1 MADDTDEH
9 GSADGRLQALLTI
22 TDTALG
28 RLSVDDLMNEILGRI
43 RAILDVDTV
52 TMLRRSEDRER
63 LVAEATVGLEE
74 EVRQGVTVP
83 LGQGFAGTIA
93 TRAKAMVIDHVD
105 AETVVNPLLWE
116 RGLRTMLGVPM
127 RRDEHV
133 MGVLHVGRVD
143 QRPFTEVDVELLS
156 VAAERLVG
164 AITAD
169 QLATE
174 AAAARLLERSLL
186 PSGFPRVPGAE
197 FAGRYAAANRTIG
210 GDWYDVFT
218 LPDGT
223 LWLVVGDVAG
233 HGLRSATMMGRVRTT
248 LRAYA
253 LSGSGPAQ
261 VLEMTDRTLHHFEMA
276 AMTTVLCAVS
286 PPPYDRF
293 EISAAGHLP
302 PILATPGGDTVVVEV
317 ESDVPLGS
325 FPGRTRTSVTVP
337 LALGAVLVLYTDGL
351 VERTGKSVDDGIEL
365 VRGTVEAD
373 HPEVVSRAVMKR
385 MVGADSPD
393 DDVALLVMRRT
404 DSS

>member
-1 MADDTDEH
+1 MIDDIDER
-9 GSADGRLQALLTI
+9 GSADDRLQALLTI
-22 TDTALG
+22 TDTALN
-28 RLSVDDLMNEILGRI
+28 RLSVDGLMREILERI
-43 RAILDVDTV
+43 RSILDVDTV

-63 LVAEATVGLEE
+63 LIAEATVGLEE

-93 TRAKAMVIDHVD
+93 TKAKAIVIDHVD
-105 AETVVNPLLWE
+105 ADTVVNPLLWE

-127 RRDEHV
+127 LRDDRV
-133 MGVLHVGRVD
+133 MGVLHVGRTD
-143 QRPFTEVDVELLS
+143 QRAFTDVDIQLLS

-233 HGLRSATMMGRVRTT
+233 HGLRSAAMMGRVRTT

-253 LSGSGPAQ
+253 LLGSDPAG
-261 VLEMTDRTLHHFEMA
+261 VLELADRTLHHFEMA

-286 PPPYDRF
+286 APPYDKF

-302 PILATPGGDTVVVEV
+302 PILATPGGETTVVPV

-325 FPGRTRTSVTVP
+325 FPEWHRTSVTVP
-337 LALGAVLVLYTDGL
+337 MALGAVLVLYTDGL
-351 VERTGKSVDDGIEL
+351 VERPGESVDSGIEQ
-365 VRGTVEAD
+365 VRTAVEAD
-373 HPEVVSRAVMKR
+373 HPEVVCRTVMKR
-385 MVGADSPD
+385 MVGADSPA
-393 DDVALLVMRRT
+393 DDVALLTMRRT
-404 DSS
+404 EIT